1 MSGPKSWYETAFD
14 EDYPI
19 YQAAE
24 EGWTP
29 VQALS
34 VETLLNLPARARILD
49 MACGYGRH
57 SKLWREEGHAAVG
70 LDLSGPLLRRA
81 AESGPKGIWVRGDVR
96 HLPFTENTFDAV
108 ASLFTSFGYFESRQE
123 DGAALREALRVL
135 GAGGGFYLDLKNPA
149 HLRENFRETG
159 SLTVGEAVIRE
170 RVRFTEA
177 PGGPRVEMDRELT
190 RPGRPPSRS
199 RYSVR
204 IYERG
209 DLQSLLEEAGFVN
222 IGFCGS
228 YDGAPLADET
238 PRLIATARKPGP
250 RTRRPVRIRKR

>member
-57 SKLWREEGHAAVG
+57 SKLWREEGH
-70 LDLSGPLLRRA
+70 A

-209 DLQSLLEEAGFVN
+209 DLQSLLEEAGFV
-222 IGFCGS
+222 
-228 YDGAPLADET
+228 
-238 PRLIATARKPGP
+238 
-250 RTRRPVRIRKR
+250 